1 MFDLEQQMWTWPKF
15 NPPGLLV
22 GPLPHVKHRNYFV
35 PDYRYPGV
43 AERVRVEVDFIEFI
57 CDGSHR

>member
-22 GPLPHVKHRNYFV
+22 GPLPHVNRGWCFA
-35 PDYRYPGV
+35 PDYSHPGV
-43 AERVRVEVDFIEFI
+43 AQRVRVEVDFIEFV
-57 CDGSHR
+57 CNGRG